1 MALTVRM
8 RVIRARLFPYS
19 NRSDSTIS
27 LGSAGGHLSSHQQ
40 EGSLVEL
47 FRYLLKLVG
56 EYRAKKIFN
65 VTSAKETFDD
75 VNNDCL
81 RENSNTA
88 TKQNCPQNSKLLS
101 SSTSYIH
108 KTSIS
113 NVHSFFTKMNE
124 YPKSPKLEFT

>member
-8 RVIRARLFPYS
+8 RVIRARLFPCS

-40 EGSLVEL
+40 EGPFVEL
-47 FRYLLKLVG
+47 ILFGIVEKYINPILQHSR
-56 EYRAKKIFN
+56 KIQ
-65 VTSAKETFDD
+65 TFDD

-88 TKQNCPQNSKLLS
+88 TKQTCPQNSKLLS